1 MSYKRGDTIQTAASK
16 HHGGI
21 ALYKDILANV
31 SGEMVLLHAKVF
43 PHCFKSWHINK
54 KAVPFLRKARYAAKK
69 STI

>member
-1 MSYKRGDTIQTAASK
+1 MSYKRGDNIQTAASK
-16 HHGGI
+16 PHGGI